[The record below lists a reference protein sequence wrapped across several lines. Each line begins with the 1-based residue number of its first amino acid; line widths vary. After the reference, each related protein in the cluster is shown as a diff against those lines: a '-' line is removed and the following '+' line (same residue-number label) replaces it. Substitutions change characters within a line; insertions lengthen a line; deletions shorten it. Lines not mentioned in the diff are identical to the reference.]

1 VYTPTITGLSERSH
15 LVSKD
20 IGLDTHIL
28 DIIQALE
35 YKDPDEVTLVGRSY
49 GGLVIGGVAERVP
62 KRIKDIVYLDGYIP
76 EDNKSAFDV
85 VNYLQRKSFKRTR
98 QGMAGC
104 FT

>member
-1 VYTPTITGLSERSH
+1 
-15 LVSKD
+15 
-20 IGLDTHIL
+20 
-28 DIIQALE
+28 
-35 YKDPDEVTLVGRSY
+35 
-49 GGLVIGGVAERVP
+49 VAERVP